1 MTAPWPRS
9 RYTCSARPPESPSHD
24 EEKPVK
30 TNNTNNLRL
39 EINSKCAGI
48 QPGEDVVSLNCRTL
62 SVRSIRFGQ
71 VASPESGNKFEKK
84 LQFEETLTYEV
95 YVAPSVLVLLLLLAL
110 LHHSSLQ
117 FLLTPSQPLQQLA
130 AALQLH
136 QLPGIHKVPPL
147 RRGT

>member
-30 TNNTNNLRL
+30 TNNTNNSRL
-39 EINSKCAGI
+39 KINSKCAGI
-48 QPGEDVVSLNCRTL
+48 QLGEGVVYLNCRNV

-71 VASPESGNKFEKK
+71 GASPEYGYKFEKK

-110 LHHSSLQ
+110 LHHSGLQ
-117 FLLTPSQPLQQLA
+117 FLLTPPQPHQQLA